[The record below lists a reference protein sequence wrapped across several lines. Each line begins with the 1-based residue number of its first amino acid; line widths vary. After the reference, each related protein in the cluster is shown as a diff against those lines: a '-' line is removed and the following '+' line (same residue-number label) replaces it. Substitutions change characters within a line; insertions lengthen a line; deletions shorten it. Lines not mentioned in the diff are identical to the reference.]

1 MRVALVASCGIA
13 AATVGAVALSAE
25 SLKMSITDRSSSEMT
40 GVRVAQAAP
49 PAGQPGPLAAE
60 PGKPSA
66 DEPKGQPSQAA
77 EPGKAPPTDRP
88 NGQAAPADQKAQ
100 AAVDRDDDDD
110 DRRRADDDDRD
121 DVDD

>member
-1 MRVALVASCGIA
+1 MRVALVASCGITA
-13 AATVGAVALSAE
+13 AAVGAVALSAE

-49 PAGQPGPLAAE
+49 PAGQPAPPAAE

-66 DEPKGQPSQAA
+66 DEPKSQPPQAA
-77 EPGKAPPTDRP
+77 EPGKVPPADRP
-88 NGQAAPADQKAQ
+88 NGQADQKKTQ

-110 DRRRADDDDRD
+110 DRRGADDDDRD
-121 DVDD
+121 DAED